1 MNIQLLFFNHNEY
14 TCRKPSNQPK
24 KKWRMRTNLW
34 GWKPSYADTN
44 RGEVAK
50 LALTARWRDRERAW
64 GWVGEIERLRV
75 RACRVDL
82 WVGGKGELPRRWG
95 GGRAWR
101 GGRWQTKRV
110 KMRVGRWGNE
120 SESKGEGEGRLTE
133 LIRFRVWLVSGYIY
147 IWVIFIILFYTGWV
161 RVWVRGRYA

>member
-1 MNIQLLFFNHNEY
+1 MNIHVG
-14 TCRKPSNQPK
+14 NQVTNPK
-24 KKWRMRTNLW
+24 KSGEWERICEGGNQVTLTPIEGKLPSWPWR
-34 GWKPSYADTN
+34 
-44 RGEVAK
+44 RGG
-50 LALTARWRDRERAW
+50 ERAW

-101 GGRWQTKRV
+101 GGRRQTKRV

-133 LIRFRVWLVSGYIY
+133 LIRFRVWLVSGFIY